1 MNVGQRIRQLRTK
14 NNLTQEELA
23 SRCELTKGY
32 LSQLENDLATPSL
45 PTLQDIVVALGTNM
59 SQFFKEDERQEK
71 VTFEEEDFFVD
82 EKDGY
87 TIRWIVPNAQKN
99 EMEPIL
105 VEIRPGEDSQL
116 MQPHEGEEFG
126 YVLNGR
132 VILVNGKERAL
143 PEEHRKPQ
151 RPGPLDLHPAR
162 ILNTLKTTDPL
173 RRIHI
178 WLHAILSNSGTS

>member
-45 PTLQDIVVALGTNM
+45 PTLQDIVVALGTSM
-59 SQFFKEDERQEK
+59 SDFFKEDEGLEQL
-71 VTFEEEDFFVD
+71 TFRENDFFVD
-82 EKDGY
+82 EREGY

-105 VEIRPGEDSQL
+105 VEIQPGQKSL
-116 MQPHEGEEFG
+116 VMQPHEGEEFG

-132 VILVNGKERAL
+132 IALVNG
-143 PEEHRKPQ
+143 EEEF
-151 RPGPLDLHPAR
+151 PLKRGETFYIKGDYEHFLK
-162 ILNTLKTTDPL
+162 NTGSHTAQVLWICTPPMF
-173 RRIHI
+173 
-178 WLHAILSNSGTS
+178 

>member
-99 EMEPIL
+99 EMEPIMITI
-105 VEIRPGEDSQL
+105 EPGGTTYPDN
-116 MQPHEGEEFG
+116 PHEGEEIG
-126 YVLNGR
+126 YVIEGTVTIVIGSNSYQARKGESFYIKPDKPHYLANNGR
-132 VILVNGKERAL
+132 
-143 PEEHRKPQ
+143 
-151 RPGPLDLHPAR
+151 
-162 ILNTLKTTDPL
+162 KTVKA
-173 RRIHI
+173 I
-178 WLHAILSNSGTS
+178 WISSPPSF

>member
-99 EMEPIL
+99 EMEPIRVTL
-105 VEIRPGEDSQL
+105 RAGGSTYPDT
-116 MQPHEGEEFG
+116 PHEGEEFG
-126 YVLNGR
+126 YVLKGE
-132 VILVNGKERAL
+132 I
-143 PEEHRKPQ
+143 
-151 RPGPLDLHPAR
+151 
-162 ILNTLKTTDPL
+162 T
-173 RRIHI
+173 IHI
-178 WLHAILSNSGTS
+178 GKKQYRARRGESFYYTADKTHYLSSAKGATVLWVSTPPSF